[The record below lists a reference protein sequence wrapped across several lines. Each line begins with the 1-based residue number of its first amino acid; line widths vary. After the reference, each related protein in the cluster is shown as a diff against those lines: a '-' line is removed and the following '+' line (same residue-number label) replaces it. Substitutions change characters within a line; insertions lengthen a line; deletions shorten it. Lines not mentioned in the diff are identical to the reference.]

1 VCLRLHPG
9 GGGVKRPQWIVRLVT
24 ASRRYELPKVE
35 LAGPAVEDFVLNLL
49 DTLAESI
56 HAGDGRAQA
65 WADYLIARGN
75 QLSAEADGC
84 DTQAHDD
91 AVMNAWDRLM
101 PELPVALRMGVA
113 EALFVAGQIDETCGR
128 VGSVATA

>member
-1 VCLRLHPG
+1 M
-9 GGGVKRPQWIVRLVT
+9 KRPQWIVRLVSAT
-24 ASRRYELPKVE
+24 RRYELTKAE

-65 WADYLIARGN
+65 WTDYLVARGN

-91 AVMNAWDRLM
+91 AVMDAWDRLR
-101 PELPVALRMGVA
+101 PELPVALRMDMA
-113 EALFVAGQIDETCGR
+113 EALLLADGLFEAAGR
-128 VGSVATA
+128 VGTVAP